1 MEKSKIQPVQ
11 SQDTLTL
18 KKKTSDSFGFE
29 WTRFQE
35 LKSERGF
42 LEFISPIDKD
52 FFKNK
57 RVLDA
62 GCGNGSYAYYAASY
76 GAEVIAIDFSDA
88 VSVAKENTKN
98 MNVQVVRA
106 DITHPPFKEGTF
118 DYIFSIGVL
127 HHLPE
132 PETGFQQLVP
142 LLKPGAL
149 ISIWVYGRAKQW
161 AAVYFYEPLI
171 KITHRLPHR
180 LLYYLCY
187 LPAIIM
193 EILNFGYSLLNR
205 MHLIKLA
212 SFLPFKYYA
221 DYPFS
226 VKLND
231 SFDVFATPSAQY
243 YTDEKLYFWFKKN
256 GLKKILITEEGVSKG
271 LKGFGYKQTFHI
283 VKTVLK
289 EQMK

>member
-1 MEKSKIQPVQ
+1 MGKLKPQPIQ
-11 SQDTLTL
+11 SQNSLIL
-18 KKKTSDSFGFE
+18 KKKTAHSFGFE
-29 WTRFQE
+29 WTRFHK
-35 LKSERGF
+35 LKSEKGF
-42 LEFISPIDKD
+42 LEFVSPIDKKY
-52 FFKNK
+52 FKNK

-88 VSVAKENTKN
+88 VSVAQENTKN
-98 MNVQVVRA
+98 MNVQVVRG
-106 DITHPPFKEGTF
+106 DITHPPFKENKF

-132 PETGFQQLVP
+132 PETGFHQLIP

-187 LPAIIM
+187 VPATIM
-193 EILNFGYSLLNR
+193 EIINGFSILLKKI
-205 MHLIKLA
+205 HLKKL
-212 SFLPFKYYA
+212 SSVIPFKYYET
-221 DYPFS
+221 YPFS

-231 SFDVFATPSAQY
+231 AFDVFATPSARY
-243 YTDEKLYFWFKKN
+243 YSDEEIFNWFTRAN
-256 GLKKILITEEGVSKG
+256 LIDISITTEGVSKG
-271 LKGFGYKQTFHI
+271 IKGFGIK
-283 VKTVLK
+283 K
-289 EQMK
+289 

>member
-1 MEKSKIQPVQ
+1 MEKSKIQHVQ

-29 WTRFQE
+29 WTRFHE

-76 GAEVIAIDFSDA
+76 NAEVIAIDFSEA
-88 VSVAKENTKN
+88 VSVAQENTKN

-132 PETGFQQLVP
+132 PETGFQQLVR
-142 LLKPGAL
+142 LLKPDAL

-171 KITHRLPHR
+171 KITHRLPHL
-180 LLYYLCY
+180 LLYYLCFV
-187 LPAIIM
+187 PAIMM
-193 EILNFGYSLLNR
+193 EIINYFYRLLKKIHLTEFASLL
-205 MHLIKLA
+205 
-212 SFLPFKYYA
+212 PFRYYA

-243 YTDEKLYFWFKKN
+243 YIEKEILDWFTRSN
-256 GLKKILITEEGVSKG
+256 LIDITITTSGISKG
-271 LKGFGYKQTFHI
+271 IKGFGIK
-283 VKTVLK
+283 K
-289 EQMK
+289 

>member
-1 MEKSKIQPVQ
+1 MGKINQQIVQ
-11 SQDTLTL
+11 SKDTQIL
-18 KKKTSDSFGFE
+18 KKKTADSFGFE
-29 WTRFQE
+29 WTQFHQ
-35 LKSERGF
+35 LKSEKGF
-42 LEFISPIDKD
+42 LDFIGPIDKE
-52 FFKNK
+52 FFKGK
-57 RVLDA
+57 LVLDA
-62 GCGNGSYAYYAASY
+62 GCGNGSYSNYSASY

-88 VSVAKENTKN
+88 VSVAQENTKN
-98 MNVQVVRA
+98 MDVQVVRA

-187 LPAIIM
+187 VPAIIM
-193 EILNFGYSLLNR
+193 EISNR
-205 MHLIKLA
+205 IYRFLRWIHLPNIA
-212 SFLPFKYYA
+212 SILPFKFYSE
-221 DYPFS
+221 YPFS

-231 SFDVFATPSAQY
+231 AFDTFATPSARY
-243 YTDEKLYFWFKKN
+243 YTEKEILDWFMRSN
-256 GLKKILITEEGVSKG
+256 LTDIKITTEGISKG
-271 LKGFGYKQTFHI
+271 IKGFGIK
-283 VKTVLK
+283 K
-289 EQMK
+289 

>member
-1 MEKSKIQPVQ
+1 MEKSKIQPIQ
-11 SQDTLTL
+11 SKNTLTL
-18 KKKTSDSFGFE
+18 KKKTADSFGFE
-29 WTRFQE
+29 WTRFHE
-35 LKSERGF
+35 LKSEKGF
-42 LEFISPIDKD
+42 LEFIGPIDKD
-52 FFKNK
+52 FFKGK
-57 RVLDA
+57 FVLDA
-62 GCGNGSYAYYAASY
+62 GCGNGSYSYYSASY

-88 VSVAKENTKN
+88 VSVAQENTKN
-98 MNVQVVRA
+98 MDVQVVRA

-142 LLKPGAL
+142 LLKPCAL

-180 LLYYLCY
+180 LLYYLCF

-193 EILNFGYSLLNR
+193 EISNR
-205 MHLIKLA
+205 IYRFLRLIHLPNIA
-212 SFLPFKYYA
+212 SILPFKFYSE
-221 DYPFS
+221 YPFS

-231 SFDVFATPSAQY
+231 AFDTFATPSARY
-243 YTDEKLYFWFKKN
+243 YTEQELNSWFQKN
-256 GLKKILITEEGVSKG
+256 GLKNILITDAGVSKG
-271 LKGFGYKQTFHI
+271 LKGFGYK
-283 VKTVLK
+283 
-289 EQMK
+289 

>member
-1 MEKSKIQPVQ
+1 MEKINPQIVQ
-11 SQDTLTL
+11 SQDTQIL
-18 KKKTSDSFGFE
+18 KKKTADSFGFE
-29 WTRFQE
+29 WTKFHQ
-35 LKSERGF
+35 LKSEKGF
-42 LEFISPIDKD
+42 LEFIGPINKD
-52 FFKNK
+52 FFKDK
-57 RVLDA
+57 FVLDA
-62 GCGNGSYAYYAASY
+62 GCGNGSYSYYSASY

-98 MNVQVVRA
+98 LNVQVVRA

-132 PETGFQQLVP
+132 PETGFQQLVL

-187 LPAIIM
+187 VPATIM
-193 EILNFGYSLLNR
+193 EISNGIFRFFRWL
-205 MHLIKLA
+205 HLPSIA
-212 SFLPFKYYA
+212 SILPFKFYA
-221 DYPFS
+221 EYPFS

-231 SFDVFATPSAQY
+231 AFDTFATPSAQY
-243 YTDEKLYFWFKKN
+243 YTEKEIFDWFTRSN
-256 GLKKILITEEGVSKG
+256 LSDVNITIEGVSKG
-271 LKGFGYKQTFHI
+271 IKGFGIKKRTGG
-283 VKTVLK
+283 
-289 EQMK
+289 

>member
-1 MEKSKIQPVQ
+1 MFSMEKAKIQPIQ
-11 SQDTLTL
+11 SQDYVEL
-18 KKKTSDSFGFE
+18 KKKTAQSFGFE
-29 WTRFQE
+29 WTRFHE
-35 LKSERGF
+35 LKSEKGF
-42 LEFISPIDKD
+42 LEFVSPIDKD

-88 VSVAKENTKN
+88 VSVAQENTKN
-98 MNVQVVRA
+98 MDVQVVQA
-106 DITHPPFKEGTF
+106 DITHSPFKEGTF

-132 PETGFQQLVP
+132 PETGFHQLVP

-171 KITHRLPHR
+171 KITPRLPHR

-187 LPAIIM
+187 VPAIIM
-193 EILNFGYSLLNR
+193 EISNRIYRFLLWIHLPNIASL
-205 MHLIKLA
+205 
-212 SFLPFKYYA
+212 LPFKFYSE
-221 DYPFS
+221 YPFS

-231 SFDVFATPSAQY
+231 AFDTFATPSARY
-243 YTDEKLYFWFKKN
+243 YTEKELYSWFQKN
-256 GLKKILITEEGVSKG
+256 GLKNILITEEGVSKG
-271 LKGFGYKQTFHI
+271 LKGFGYK
-283 VKTVLK
+283 
-289 EQMK
+289 

>member
-1 MEKSKIQPVQ
+1 MDNSKIQ
-11 SQDTLTL
+11 SEDTLKL
-18 KKKTSDSFGFE
+18 KKKTADSFGFE
-29 WTRFQE
+29 WTRFHK
-35 LKSERGF
+35 LKSEKSF
-42 LEFISPIDKD
+42 LEFIGPIEKE
-52 FFKNK
+52 FFKGK
-57 RVLDA
+57 FVLDA
-62 GCGNGSYAYYAASY
+62 GCGNGSYAYYASSY

-88 VSVAKENTKN
+88 VSVARENTKN

-106 DITHPPFKEGTF
+106 DISHPPFKKGTF

-161 AAVYFYEPLI
+161 AAVYFYDPII
-171 KITHRLPHR
+171 KISHRIPHR

-187 LPAIIM
+187 VPATIIAIINYCYLF
-193 EILNFGYSLLNR
+193 LNKI
-205 MHLIKLA
+205 HLTNVA

-221 DYPFS
+221 EYPFS

-231 SFDVFATPSAQY
+231 SFDVFATPSARY
-243 YTDEKLYFWFKKN
+243 YVEEEIFNWFEQV
-256 GLKKILITEEGVSKG
+256 GLIDINITEKGVSKG
-271 LKGFGYKQTFHI
+271 LKGFGVQK
-283 VKTVLK
+283 L
-289 EQMK
+289 

>member
-35 LKSERGF
+35 LKSEKGF
-42 LEFISPIDKD
+42 LEFVSPIDKE
-52 FFKNK
+52 FFNNK

-76 GAEVIAIDFSDA
+76 GAKVIAIDFSDA
-88 VSVAKENTKN
+88 VSVAQENTKN
-98 MNVQVVRA
+98 MDVQVVRA

-180 LLYYLCY
+180 LLYYLSY
-187 LPAIIM
+187 VPAIIM
-193 EILNFGYSLLNR
+193 EISNR
-205 MHLIKLA
+205 IYRFLQWVHLPNIALI
-212 SFLPFKYYA
+212 LPFKFYS

-231 SFDVFATPSAQY
+231 AFDTFATPSAQY
-243 YTDEKLYFWFKKN
+243 YTEKEILDWFTRSN
-256 GLKKILITEEGVSKG
+256 LTEITITTAGVSKG
-271 LKGFGYKQTFHI
+271 IKGFGIRK
-283 VKTVLK
+283 
-289 EQMK
+289 

>member
-1 MEKSKIQPVQ
+1 MFSMEREKIQLIQ
-11 SQDTLTL
+11 SQDYIEL

-29 WTRFQE
+29 WTRFHE
-35 LKSERGF
+35 LKSESGF
-42 LEFISPIDKD
+42 LEFVSPIDKD
-52 FFKNK
+52 FFYNK

-76 GAEVIAIDFSDA
+76 GADVIAIDFSDA
-88 VSVAKENTKN
+88 VSVAQENTKD

-106 DITHPPFKEGTF
+106 DITHPPFKQGTF

-187 LPAIIM
+187 LPATIM
-193 EILNFGYSLLNR
+193 EILNFSYHLLNR
-205 MHLIKLA
+205 IHLTKPA
-212 SFLPFKYYA
+212 SSLPFKYYA

-231 SFDVFATPSAQY
+231 AFDVFATPSAQY
-243 YTDEKLYFWFKKN
+243 YTDDELYFWFQKN
-256 GLKKILITEEGVSKG
+256 GLKNIVITDEGVSKG
-271 LKGFGYKQTFHI
+271 LKGFGYK
-283 VKTVLK
+283 
-289 EQMK
+289 